1 VAILITDYRLPI
13 TDYRLLITDYRLL
26 EVYLPMLI
34 ILIKVLHIAVAVFLI
49 LVVLLQT
56 GKGAEM
62 GAAFGG
68 SSQTLFGGAG
78 PAGFMA
84 KLTTAAAVCFMLTS
98 LGLAYVSSANR
109 LVGDI
114 QLPASQQIPAQI
126 PVETAPGVT
135 PEASPQASP
144 DTSPETS
151 QIPEGSTAVPP
162 AAGEQ
167 TDTQT
172 Q

>member
-1 VAILITDYRLPI
+1 
-13 TDYRLLITDYRLL
+13 
-26 EVYLPMLI
+26 M

-84 KLTTAAAVCFMLTS
+84 KLTTTAAVCFMLTS
-98 LGLAYVSSANR
+98 LGLAYVSAHSAGT
-109 LVGDI
+109 V
-114 QLPASQQIPAQI
+114 QLPTSQQIPAQI
-126 PVETAPGVT
+126 PAETAPAS
-135 PEASPQASP
+135 PEA
-144 DTSPETS
+144 SPETS
-151 QIPEGSTAVPP
+151 QIPDSGTSTPQAS
-162 AAGEQ
+162 GEE
-167 TDTQT
+167 TGAQT

>member
-1 VAILITDYRLPI
+1 
-13 TDYRLLITDYRLL
+13 
-26 EVYLPMLI
+26 MLI
-34 ILIKVLHIAVAVFLI
+34 ILMKVLHIAVAVFLI

-84 KLTTAAAVCFMLTS
+84 KLTTTAAVCFMLTS
-98 LGLAYVSSANR
+98 LGLAYMSANR
-109 LVGDI
+109 LGDV
-114 QLPASQQIPAQI
+114 QLPTTQQA
-126 PVETAPGVT
+126 PVQFPEDTAPEGT
-135 PEASPQASP
+135 PEASPEA
-144 DTSPETS
+144 SPETS
-151 QIPEGSTAVPP
+151 QIPDGGASAPQ
-162 AAGEQ
+162 ADGDQ
-167 TDTQT
+167 TSSQT

>member
-1 VAILITDYRLPI
+1 
-13 TDYRLLITDYRLL
+13 
-26 EVYLPMLI
+26 MLI
-34 ILIKVLHIAVAVFLI
+34 LLLIKVLHIAVAVFLI

-109 LVGDI
+109 MGGI
-114 QLPASQQIPAQI
+114 QLPAAQEVPAQF
-126 PVETAPGVT
+126 PAQASPEAV
-135 PEASPQASP
+135 PEASQTPDGGAAS
-144 DTSPETS
+144 
-151 QIPEGSTAVPP
+151 VPP

-167 TDTQT
+167 TGTQA